1 MKALYWNIRGIKK
14 AAARLALRNI
24 LRDKRPDF
32 LCIAE
37 PMIPSDAFP
46 TLFFNK
52 LGFDPDLI
60 HNERLGGVSNLW
72 LIWRRGVAKPVVLS
86 SSEQQ
91 ISVSVQWAQEI
102 FILSVVH
109 AKCLRAARRELWT
122 DLVATH
128 PGLTTP
134 WMIFGDFNATL
145 LSSEKRGP
153 GIFNLG
159 SAGDF
164 GAMVDTCSLIQVP
177 SQGRKFTWTNNRRR
191 GHVSAVLDRSF
202 CNEAWISYFQ
212 ECHQFVLQRVASD
225 HTPILVVSEGSERPK
240 NCPFRFQRFW
250 ADHEG
255 YLNAVKSSW
264 VNDIPGSPMM
274 VMAQKLKRLKV
285 FLRSWAKE
293 NFPNFNLE
301 MMEAKKCMEEIQTEI
316 DRDGINDSIYA
327 KEADAKT
334 RYLKALQ
341 NYEKLWAEKSRSR
354 WRNQGDRCSKFFH
367 ISVKIRRMKNSIKS
381 LKMVD
386 GTLIS
391 DREQIKEYVAGYYE
405 HFHKGTPLTNHMD
418 LLQCIPN
425 VLEEWDRGRLDGI
438 PSDSEIKHAV
448 WDLDPDSAPGPDGFP
463 GAFYKSCWDIISSD
477 LCNAIRWF
485 FRTGFMPYG
494 INNNFLALIPKIEGA
509 LSLDKFRPL
518 CMGNFSCKIISKIL
532 AMRLSCVLPKIISEE
547 QGAFQKGKIIHSNI
561 SLASEL
567 ANMMFAS
574 TRGGGM
580 GLKIDIHKA
589 FDTISWNFIFH
600 VLRRFGF
607 SEKWI
612 SWIHQIL
619 VSARI
624 SVLFNGGPVGFFGV
638 EKGLRQGDPIS
649 PMLFIIA
656 EEVLCRGLSELLANN
671 SIKALSGPRGAII
684 PTHILFADDVFIF
697 SNASIRYVKNL
708 NNFLAKYQSFSGQ
721 KINLDKSKLFLG
733 SVPASRK
740 QAIAEELGISICNF
754 PTRYLGVEIFKGRL
768 KKESLIPI
776 LDKVKGRLAGWK
788 GKILSMA
795 GRVELVRSV
804 ILGMMNHS
812 SAVYWWPSSLI
823 AIMERWMRNF
833 IWTGE
838 IDTAKKISV
847 RWDLCCRPKDEG
859 GLGLRRLRDINKAM
873 LCNMVWRVKHENSL
887 ACKFLRARFLRGD
900 GSFKKSYKPSSIWPG
915 FRKMWDFM
923 TTKEAWMIGNGD
935 SINFWSD
942 KWLGGKSI
950 LELVGLEGESSL
962 LCKGKVSDFI
972 DNFKWKLPNVIS
984 PLLHDIFEKIR
995 TIKIPSYPCEDM
1007 CLWSLSSDGIF
1018 NSNSA
1023 WEDIR
1028 IRNPKVPWFSLIWG
1042 KKMQPRVSIF
1052 GWRMVHDKLPTDDV
1066 IQKRGIVL
1074 VSKCSLCG
1082 MEAETSS
1089 HIFLQCSYSEEIW
1102 LFFCGCFNVQWQP
1115 AGTMADFLTWWRRKQ
1130 KSVCCKEAW
1139 IMGLLT
1145 VADHIW
1151 RERNM
1156 RRHDGKERPA
1166 RYLKQMIL
1174 EDIQFAKPSTKGE
1187 VKTMSDL
1194 ICCRKLGIPIQRS
1207 PPKAILEVF
1216 WCRPEANWIKLNFDG
1231 SSRGNPGRAGA
1242 GGIFRDHR
1250 GGVLG
1255 SYKIFMGV
1263 SGVFEAEIEG
1273 LMVGLM
1279 RAREM
1284 GIPCLWVETDS
1295 SAVAISIQ
1303 QNKIPWFALQRWI
1316 FLQPYLESI
1325 TWKITHNFREA
1336 NSIADYLARDAAK
1349 TGISAIN
1356 VDVPANIKDFIR
1368 RDADGRPNYR
1378 FD

>member
-52 LGFDPDLI
+52 LGFDPDFI

-438 PSDSEIKHAV
+438 PSDSEIKNAV

-494 INNNFLALIPKIEGA
+494 INNNFLVLIPKIEGA
-509 LSLDKFRPL
+509 LSLDKFTPL
-518 CMGNFSCKIISKIL
+518 CMGNFLCKIISKIL

-567 ANMMFAS
+567 
-574 TRGGGM
+574 
-580 GLKIDIHKA
+580 
-589 FDTISWNFIFH
+589 

-697 SNASIRYVKNL
+697 SNASIR
-708 NNFLAKYQSFSGQ
+708 
-721 KINLDKSKLFLG
+721 
-733 SVPASRK
+733 K

-812 SAVYWWPSSLI
+812 SA
-823 AIMERWMRNF
+823 
-833 IWTGE
+833 
-838 IDTAKKISV
+838 
-847 RWDLCCRPKDEG
+847 
-859 GLGLRRLRDINKAM
+859 
-873 LCNMVWRVKHENSL
+873 
-887 ACKFLRARFLRGD
+887 
-900 GSFKKSYKPSSIWPG
+900 
-915 FRKMWDFM
+915 
-923 TTKEAWMIGNGD
+923 
-935 SINFWSD
+935 
-942 KWLGGKSI
+942 
-950 LELVGLEGESSL
+950 
-962 LCKGKVSDFI
+962 
-972 DNFKWKLPNVIS
+972 
-984 PLLHDIFEKIR
+984 
-995 TIKIPSYPCEDM
+995 
-1007 CLWSLSSDGIF
+1007 SDGIF
-1018 NSNSA
+1018 VA
-1023 WEDIR
+1023 GLR
-1028 IRNPKVPWFSLIWG
+1028 MKVVW
-1042 KKMQPRVSIF
+1042 
-1052 GWRMVHDKLPTDDV
+1052 D
-1066 IQKRGIVL
+1066 
-1074 VSKCSLCG
+1074 
-1082 MEAETSS
+1082 
-1089 HIFLQCSYSEEIW
+1089 
-1102 LFFCGCFNVQWQP
+1102 
-1115 AGTMADFLTWWRRKQ
+1115 
-1130 KSVCCKEAW
+1130 
-1139 IMGLLT
+1139 
-1145 VADHIW
+1145 
-1151 RERNM
+1151 
-1156 RRHDGKERPA
+1156 
-1166 RYLKQMIL
+1166 
-1174 EDIQFAKPSTKGE
+1174 
-1187 VKTMSDL
+1187 
-1194 ICCRKLGIPIQRS
+1194 
-1207 PPKAILEVF
+1207 
-1216 WCRPEANWIKLNFDG
+1216 
-1231 SSRGNPGRAGA
+1231 
-1242 GGIFRDHR
+1242 
-1250 GGVLG
+1250 
-1255 SYKIFMGV
+1255 
-1263 SGVFEAEIEG
+1263 
-1273 LMVGLM
+1273 
-1279 RAREM
+1279 
-1284 GIPCLWVETDS
+1284 
-1295 SAVAISIQ
+1295 
-1303 QNKIPWFALQRWI
+1303 
-1316 FLQPYLESI
+1316 
-1325 TWKITHNFREA
+1325 
-1336 NSIADYLARDAAK
+1336 
-1349 TGISAIN
+1349 
-1356 VDVPANIKDFIR
+1356 
-1368 RDADGRPNYR
+1368 
-1378 FD
+1378 

>member
-52 LGFDPDLI
+52 LGFDPDFI

-102 FILSVVH
+102 FILS
-109 AKCLRAARRELWT
+109 
-122 DLVATH
+122 
-128 PGLTTP
+128 
-134 WMIFGDFNATL
+134 
-145 LSSEKRGP
+145 
-153 GIFNLG
+153 
-159 SAGDF
+159 
-164 GAMVDTCSLIQVP
+164 
-177 SQGRKFTWTNNRRR
+177 GRKFTWTNNRRR

-274 VMAQKLKRLKV
+274 VMAQKLKRLKL

-391 DREQIKEYVAGYYE
+391 DRVQIKEYVAGYYE

-494 INNNFLALIPKIEGA
+494 INNYFLVLIPKIEGA

-567 ANMMFAS
+567 ANM
-574 TRGGGM
+574 
-580 GLKIDIHKA
+580 I
-589 FDTISWNFIFH
+589 
-600 VLRRFGF
+600 
-607 SEKWI
+607 
-612 SWIHQIL
+612 
-619 VSARI
+619 I

-697 SNASIRYVKNL
+697 SNASIR
-708 NNFLAKYQSFSGQ
+708 
-721 KINLDKSKLFLG
+721 
-733 SVPASRK
+733 K
-740 QAIAEELGISICNF
+740 QAIAEELGISTCNF

-795 GRVELVRSV
+795 GRVEL
-804 ILGMMNHS
+804 LMWN
-812 SAVYWWPSSLI
+812 
-823 AIMERWMRNF
+823 
-833 IWTGE
+833 
-838 IDTAKKISV
+838 
-847 RWDLCCRPKDEG
+847 G
-859 GLGLRRLRDINKAM
+859 G
-873 LCNMVWRVKHENSL
+873 
-887 ACKFLRARFLRGD
+887 
-900 GSFKKSYKPSSIWPG
+900 
-915 FRKMWDFM
+915 
-923 TTKEAWMIGNGD
+923 
-935 SINFWSD
+935 
-942 KWLGGKSI
+942 
-950 LELVGLEGESSL
+950 
-962 LCKGKVSDFI
+962 
-972 DNFKWKLPNVIS
+972 
-984 PLLHDIFEKIR
+984 
-995 TIKIPSYPCEDM
+995 
-1007 CLWSLSSDGIF
+1007 
-1018 NSNSA
+1018 
-1023 WEDIR
+1023 
-1028 IRNPKVPWFSLIWG
+1028 
-1042 KKMQPRVSIF
+1042 
-1052 GWRMVHDKLPTDDV
+1052 
-1066 IQKRGIVL
+1066 
-1074 VSKCSLCG
+1074 
-1082 MEAETSS
+1082 
-1089 HIFLQCSYSEEIW
+1089 
-1102 LFFCGCFNVQWQP
+1102 
-1115 AGTMADFLTWWRRKQ
+1115 
-1130 KSVCCKEAW
+1130 
-1139 IMGLLT
+1139 
-1145 VADHIW
+1145 
-1151 RERNM
+1151 
-1156 RRHDGKERPA
+1156 
-1166 RYLKQMIL
+1166 
-1174 EDIQFAKPSTKGE
+1174 
-1187 VKTMSDL
+1187 
-1194 ICCRKLGIPIQRS
+1194 
-1207 PPKAILEVF
+1207 
-1216 WCRPEANWIKLNFDG
+1216 
-1231 SSRGNPGRAGA
+1231 
-1242 GGIFRDHR
+1242 
-1250 GGVLG
+1250 
-1255 SYKIFMGV
+1255 
-1263 SGVFEAEIEG
+1263 
-1273 LMVGLM
+1273 
-1279 RAREM
+1279 
-1284 GIPCLWVETDS
+1284 
-1295 SAVAISIQ
+1295 
-1303 QNKIPWFALQRWI
+1303 
-1316 FLQPYLESI
+1316 
-1325 TWKITHNFREA
+1325 
-1336 NSIADYLARDAAK
+1336 
-1349 TGISAIN
+1349 
-1356 VDVPANIKDFIR
+1356 
-1368 RDADGRPNYR
+1368 
-1378 FD
+1378 

>member
-52 LGFDPDLI
+52 LGFDPDFI

-72 LIWRRGVAKPVVLS
+72 LIWRRGVAKPVVLT

-102 FILSVVH
+102 FILSIVH

-122 DLVATH
+122 DL
-128 PGLTTP
+128 
-134 WMIFGDFNATL
+134 
-145 LSSEKRGP
+145 
-153 GIFNLG
+153 
-159 SAGDF
+159 
-164 GAMVDTCSLIQVP
+164 
-177 SQGRKFTWTNNRRR
+177 GRKFTWTNNRRR

-212 ECHQFVLQRVASD
+212 ECHQLVLQRVASD

-354 WRNQGDRCSKFFH
+354 WRNQGDRCSRFFR

-438 PSDSEIKHAV
+438 PSDSEIKNAV

-494 INNNFLALIPKIEGA
+494 INNNFL
-509 LSLDKFRPL
+509 
-518 CMGNFSCKIISKIL
+518 
-532 AMRLSCVLPKIISEE
+532 
-547 QGAFQKGKIIHSNI
+547 
-561 SLASEL
+561 
-567 ANMMFAS
+567 
-574 TRGGGM
+574 
-580 GLKIDIHKA
+580 
-589 FDTISWNFIFH
+589 
-600 VLRRFGF
+600 
-607 SEKWI
+607 
-612 SWIHQIL
+612 IL

-624 SVLFNGGPVGFFGV
+624 SVLLNGGPVGYFGV

-671 SIKALSGPRGAII
+671 NIKALSGPRGAII

-697 SNASIRYVKNL
+697 SNASIR
-708 NNFLAKYQSFSGQ
+708 
-721 KINLDKSKLFLG
+721 
-733 SVPASRK
+733 K

-754 PTRYLGVEIFKGRL
+754 PTRYLGVEIFKGRVN
-768 KKESLIPI
+768 KESLIPI

-812 SAVYWWPSSLI
+812 SAEAWYSDS
-823 AIMERWMRNF
+823 AIS
-833 IWTGE
+833 T
-838 IDTAKKISV
+838 KI
-847 RWDLCCRPKDEG
+847 
-859 GLGLRRLRDINKAM
+859 N
-873 LCNMVWRVKHENSL
+873 
-887 ACKFLRARFLRGD
+887 LRG
-900 GSFKKSYKPSSIWPG
+900 FLVQT
-915 FRKMWDFM
+915 R
-923 TTKEAWMIGNGD
+923 
-935 SINFWSD
+935 
-942 KWLGGKSI
+942 GK
-950 LELVGLEGESSL
+950 L
-962 LCKGKVSDFI
+962 D
-972 DNFKWKLPNVIS
+972 
-984 PLLHDIFEKIR
+984 
-995 TIKIPSYPCEDM
+995 
-1007 CLWSLSSDGIF
+1007 
-1018 NSNSA
+1018 
-1023 WEDIR
+1023 
-1028 IRNPKVPWFSLIWG
+1028 
-1042 KKMQPRVSIF
+1042 
-1052 GWRMVHDKLPTDDV
+1052 
-1066 IQKRGIVL
+1066 
-1074 VSKCSLCG
+1074 
-1082 MEAETSS
+1082 
-1089 HIFLQCSYSEEIW
+1089 
-1102 LFFCGCFNVQWQP
+1102 
-1115 AGTMADFLTWWRRKQ
+1115 
-1130 KSVCCKEAW
+1130 
-1139 IMGLLT
+1139 
-1145 VADHIW
+1145 
-1151 RERNM
+1151 
-1156 RRHDGKERPA
+1156 
-1166 RYLKQMIL
+1166 
-1174 EDIQFAKPSTKGE
+1174 
-1187 VKTMSDL
+1187 
-1194 ICCRKLGIPIQRS
+1194 
-1207 PPKAILEVF
+1207 
-1216 WCRPEANWIKLNFDG
+1216 
-1231 SSRGNPGRAGA
+1231 
-1242 GGIFRDHR
+1242 
-1250 GGVLG
+1250 
-1255 SYKIFMGV
+1255 
-1263 SGVFEAEIEG
+1263 
-1273 LMVGLM
+1273 
-1279 RAREM
+1279 
-1284 GIPCLWVETDS
+1284 
-1295 SAVAISIQ
+1295 
-1303 QNKIPWFALQRWI
+1303 
-1316 FLQPYLESI
+1316 
-1325 TWKITHNFREA
+1325 
-1336 NSIADYLARDAAK
+1336 
-1349 TGISAIN
+1349 
-1356 VDVPANIKDFIR
+1356 
-1368 RDADGRPNYR
+1368 
-1378 FD
+1378 

>member
-52 LGFDPDLI
+52 LGFDPDFI

-134 WMIFGDFNATL
+134 WMILGDFNATL

-153 GIFNLG
+153 GSFNLG

-354 WRNQGDRCSKFFH
+354 WRNQGDRCSKFVH

-405 HFHKGTPLTNHMD
+405 RFHKGTPLTNHMD

-438 PSDSEIKHAV
+438 PSDSEIKNAV
-448 WDLDPDSAPGPDGFP
+448 WDLDSDNAPGPDGFP

-494 INNNFLALIPKIEGA
+494 INNNFL
-509 LSLDKFRPL
+509 
-518 CMGNFSCKIISKIL
+518 
-532 AMRLSCVLPKIISEE
+532 
-547 QGAFQKGKIIHSNI
+547 
-561 SLASEL
+561 
-567 ANMMFAS
+567 
-574 TRGGGM
+574 
-580 GLKIDIHKA
+580 
-589 FDTISWNFIFH
+589 
-600 VLRRFGF
+600 
-607 SEKWI
+607 
-612 SWIHQIL
+612 IL

-624 SVLFNGGPVGFFGV
+624 SVLLNGGPVGYFGV

-697 SNASIRYVKNL
+697 SNASIR
-708 NNFLAKYQSFSGQ
+708 
-721 KINLDKSKLFLG
+721 
-733 SVPASRK
+733 K

-754 PTRYLGVEIFKGRL
+754 PTRYLGVEIFKGRV

-812 SAVYWWPSSLI
+812 SAVYW
-823 AIMERWMRNF
+823 
-833 IWTGE
+833 
-838 IDTAKKISV
+838 
-847 RWDLCCRPKDEG
+847 PKDEG

-887 ACKFLRARFLRGD
+887 ACKFSRARFLRGD
-900 GSFKKSYKPSSIWPG
+900 GSFKKSYKPSSIWPS

-935 SINFWSD
+935 SINF
-942 KWLGGKSI
+942 
-950 LELVGLEGESSL
+950 
-962 LCKGKVSDFI
+962 
-972 DNFKWKLPNVIS
+972 
-984 PLLHDIFEKIR
+984 
-995 TIKIPSYPCEDM
+995 
-1007 CLWSLSSDGIF
+1007 
-1018 NSNSA
+1018 
-1023 WEDIR
+1023 
-1028 IRNPKVPWFSLIWG
+1028 
-1042 KKMQPRVSIF
+1042 
-1052 GWRMVHDKLPTDDV
+1052 
-1066 IQKRGIVL
+1066 
-1074 VSKCSLCG
+1074 
-1082 MEAETSS
+1082 
-1089 HIFLQCSYSEEIW
+1089 
-1102 LFFCGCFNVQWQP
+1102 
-1115 AGTMADFLTWWRRKQ
+1115 
-1130 KSVCCKEAW
+1130 
-1139 IMGLLT
+1139 
-1145 VADHIW
+1145 
-1151 RERNM
+1151 
-1156 RRHDGKERPA
+1156 
-1166 RYLKQMIL
+1166 
-1174 EDIQFAKPSTKGE
+1174 
-1187 VKTMSDL
+1187 
-1194 ICCRKLGIPIQRS
+1194 
-1207 PPKAILEVF
+1207 
-1216 WCRPEANWIKLNFDG
+1216 
-1231 SSRGNPGRAGA
+1231 
-1242 GGIFRDHR
+1242 
-1250 GGVLG
+1250 
-1255 SYKIFMGV
+1255 
-1263 SGVFEAEIEG
+1263 
-1273 LMVGLM
+1273 
-1279 RAREM
+1279 
-1284 GIPCLWVETDS
+1284 
-1295 SAVAISIQ
+1295 
-1303 QNKIPWFALQRWI
+1303 
-1316 FLQPYLESI
+1316 
-1325 TWKITHNFREA
+1325 
-1336 NSIADYLARDAAK
+1336 
-1349 TGISAIN
+1349 
-1356 VDVPANIKDFIR
+1356 
-1368 RDADGRPNYR
+1368 
-1378 FD
+1378 

>member
-37 PMIPSDAFP
+37 PMIPSDAFR

-52 LGFDPDLI
+52 LGFEPDFI
-60 HNERLGGVSNLW
+60 HNERLRGVSNLW

-102 FILSVVH
+102 FILS
-109 AKCLRAARRELWT
+109 
-122 DLVATH
+122 
-128 PGLTTP
+128 
-134 WMIFGDFNATL
+134 
-145 LSSEKRGP
+145 
-153 GIFNLG
+153 
-159 SAGDF
+159 
-164 GAMVDTCSLIQVP
+164 
-177 SQGRKFTWTNNRRR
+177 GRKFTWTNNRRR

-240 NCPFRFQRFW
+240 NYPFRFQRFW

-301 MMEAKKCMEEIQTEI
+301 MMEAKKCMEEIQNEI

-334 RYLKALQ
+334 RYLKALK

-354 WRNQGDRCSKFFH
+354 WKNQGDRCSKLFH

-391 DREQIKEYVAGYYE
+391 DREQIKEFVAGFYE
-405 HFHKGTPLTNHMD
+405 HFHKGTRLTNHMD

-438 PSDSEIKHAV
+438 PSDSEIKNAV

-494 INNNFLALIPKIEGA
+494 INNNFLVLIPKIEGA

-518 CMGNFSCKIISKIL
+518 CMGNFLCKIISKIL

-580 GLKIDIHKA
+580 GLKIDIQKA

-600 VLRRFGF
+600 
-607 SEKWI
+607 
-612 SWIHQIL
+612 IL

-624 SVLFNGGPVGFFGV
+624 SVLLNGGPVGYFGV

-697 SNASIRYVKNL
+697 SNASI
-708 NNFLAKYQSFSGQ
+708 
-721 KINLDKSKLFLG
+721 
-733 SVPASRK
+733 
-740 QAIAEELGISICNF
+740 
-754 PTRYLGVEIFKGRL
+754 
-768 KKESLIPI
+768 
-776 LDKVKGRLAGWK
+776 
-788 GKILSMA
+788 
-795 GRVELVRSV
+795 
-804 ILGMMNHS
+804 
-812 SAVYWWPSSLI
+812 
-823 AIMERWMRNF
+823 
-833 IWTGE
+833 
-838 IDTAKKISV
+838 
-847 RWDLCCRPKDEG
+847 RPKDEG

-972 DNFKWKLPNVIS
+972 ENFKWKLPNVIS

-1052 GWRMVHDKLPTDDV
+1052 GWRMVHDKLPTDDA

-1102 LFFCGCFNVQWQP
+1102 LFFCGCFNVQW
-1115 AGTMADFLTWWRRKQ
+1115 
-1130 KSVCCKEAW
+1130 
-1139 IMGLLT
+1139 
-1145 VADHIW
+1145 
-1151 RERNM
+1151 
-1156 RRHDGKERPA
+1156 
-1166 RYLKQMIL
+1166 
-1174 EDIQFAKPSTKGE
+1174 
-1187 VKTMSDL
+1187 
-1194 ICCRKLGIPIQRS
+1194 
-1207 PPKAILEVF
+1207 
-1216 WCRPEANWIKLNFDG
+1216 
-1231 SSRGNPGRAGA
+1231 
-1242 GGIFRDHR
+1242 
-1250 GGVLG
+1250 
-1255 SYKIFMGV
+1255 
-1263 SGVFEAEIEG
+1263 
-1273 LMVGLM
+1273 
-1279 RAREM
+1279 
-1284 GIPCLWVETDS
+1284 
-1295 SAVAISIQ
+1295 
-1303 QNKIPWFALQRWI
+1303 
-1316 FLQPYLESI
+1316 
-1325 TWKITHNFREA
+1325 
-1336 NSIADYLARDAAK
+1336 
-1349 TGISAIN
+1349 
-1356 VDVPANIKDFIR
+1356 
-1368 RDADGRPNYR
+1368 
-1378 FD
+1378 

>member
-14 AAARLALRNI
+14 AAARLTLRNI

-46 TLFFNK
+46 TLFLNK
-52 LGFDPDLI
+52 LGFDPDFI

-72 LIWRRGVAKPVVLS
+72 LLWRRGVAKPIVLS

-122 DLVATH
+122 DL
-128 PGLTTP
+128 
-134 WMIFGDFNATL
+134 
-145 LSSEKRGP
+145 
-153 GIFNLG
+153 
-159 SAGDF
+159 
-164 GAMVDTCSLIQVP
+164 
-177 SQGRKFTWTNNRRR
+177 GRKFTWTNNRRR

-240 NCPFRFQRFW
+240 NYPFRFQRFW

-264 VNDIPGSPMM
+264 EIDIPGSPMM

-293 NFPNFNLE
+293 KFPNFNLE
-301 MMEAKKCMEEIQTEI
+301 MMEAKKCMEEIHTEI
-316 DRDGINDSIYA
+316 DRDGISDSIYA

-386 GTLIS
+386 GTLTS
-391 DREQIKEYVAGYYE
+391 DKEQIKEYVAGYYE

-425 VLEEWDRGRLDGI
+425 VLDEWDRGRLDGI
-438 PSDSEIKHAV
+438 PSDSEIKNAV

-477 LCNAIRWF
+477 LCKAIRWF

-494 INNNFLALIPKIEGA
+494 INNNFLVLIPKIEGA
-509 LSLDKFRPL
+509 LSLDKFRAL
-518 CMGNFSCKIISKIL
+518 CMGNFLCKIISKIL
-532 AMRLSCVLPKIISEE
+532 AMRLSYFLPKIISEE

-567 ANMMFAS
+567 
-574 TRGGGM
+574 
-580 GLKIDIHKA
+580 
-589 FDTISWNFIFH
+589 
-600 VLRRFGF
+600 
-607 SEKWI
+607 
-612 SWIHQIL
+612 IL

-624 SVLFNGGPVGFFGV
+624 SVLLNGGPVGYFGV

-649 PMLFIIA
+649 PMLSIIA

-708 NNFLAKYQSFSGQ
+708 NNFLSKYQSFSGQ
-721 KINLDKSKLFLG
+721 KMNLNKSKLFLG

-754 PTRYLGVEIFKGRL
+754 PTRYLGVEIFKGRV

-812 SAVYWWPSSLI
+812 SA
-823 AIMERWMRNF
+823 
-833 IWTGE
+833 
-838 IDTAKKISV
+838 
-847 RWDLCCRPKDEG
+847 
-859 GLGLRRLRDINKAM
+859 
-873 LCNMVWRVKHENSL
+873 
-887 ACKFLRARFLRGD
+887 
-900 GSFKKSYKPSSIWPG
+900 
-915 FRKMWDFM
+915 
-923 TTKEAWMIGNGD
+923 
-935 SINFWSD
+935 
-942 KWLGGKSI
+942 
-950 LELVGLEGESSL
+950 
-962 LCKGKVSDFI
+962 
-972 DNFKWKLPNVIS
+972 
-984 PLLHDIFEKIR
+984 
-995 TIKIPSYPCEDM
+995 
-1007 CLWSLSSDGIF
+1007 
-1018 NSNSA
+1018 
-1023 WEDIR
+1023 
-1028 IRNPKVPWFSLIWG
+1028 
-1042 KKMQPRVSIF
+1042 
-1052 GWRMVHDKLPTDDV
+1052 
-1066 IQKRGIVL
+1066 
-1074 VSKCSLCG
+1074 
-1082 MEAETSS
+1082 
-1089 HIFLQCSYSEEIW
+1089 
-1102 LFFCGCFNVQWQP
+1102 P
-1115 AGTMADFLTWWRRKQ
+1115 AGTMADFLTWWTRKQ

-1151 RERNM
+1151 RERNS

-1187 VKTMSDL
+1187 VKTMYDL

-1207 PPKAILEVF
+1207 HPKSILEVF

-1255 SYKIFMGV
+1255 SYKIFMGI

-1273 LMVGLM
+1273 LIVGLM
-1279 RAREM
+1279 RAREL
-1284 GIPCLWVETDS
+1284 GISCLWVETDS
-1295 SAVAISIQ
+1295 SVVAISIQ

-1316 FLQPYLESI
+1316 FLQPYLKSI

-1356 VDVPANIKDFIR
+1356 VDFPANIKEFIR

>member
-1 MKALYWNIRGIKK
+1 MKTLYWNIRGIKK

-52 LGFDPDLI
+52 LGFDPDFI

-91 ISVSVQWAQEI
+91 ISVSVQWAQET

-134 WMIFGDFNATL
+134 WMILGDFNATL

-153 GIFNLG
+153 GSFNLG

-264 VNDIPGSPMM
+264 VTDIPGSPMM

-405 HFHKGTPLTNHMD
+405 HSHKGTPLTNHMD

-425 VLEEWDRGRLDGI
+425 VLEEWDRGQLDGI
-438 PSDSEIKHAV
+438 PSDSEIKNAV

-494 INNNFLALIPKIEGA
+494 INNNFL
-509 LSLDKFRPL
+509 
-518 CMGNFSCKIISKIL
+518 
-532 AMRLSCVLPKIISEE
+532 
-547 QGAFQKGKIIHSNI
+547 
-561 SLASEL
+561 
-567 ANMMFAS
+567 
-574 TRGGGM
+574 
-580 GLKIDIHKA
+580 
-589 FDTISWNFIFH
+589 

-671 SIKALSGPRGAII
+671 NIKALSGPRGAII

-697 SNASIRYVKNL
+697 SNASIR
-708 NNFLAKYQSFSGQ
+708 
-721 KINLDKSKLFLG
+721 
-733 SVPASRK
+733 K

-754 PTRYLGVEIFKGRL
+754 PTRYLGSR
-768 KKESLIPI
+768 SL
-776 LDKVKGRLAGWK
+776 R
-788 GKILSMA
+788 
-795 GRVELVRSV
+795 
-804 ILGMMNHS
+804 
-812 SAVYWWPSSLI
+812 
-823 AIMERWMRNF
+823 
-833 IWTGE
+833 
-838 IDTAKKISV
+838 
-847 RWDLCCRPKDEG
+847 EG
-859 GLGLRRLRDINKAM
+859 
-873 LCNMVWRVKHENSL
+873 
-887 ACKFLRARFLRGD
+887 
-900 GSFKKSYKPSSIWPG
+900 
-915 FRKMWDFM
+915 
-923 TTKEAWMIGNGD
+923 
-935 SINFWSD
+935 
-942 KWLGGKSI
+942 
-950 LELVGLEGESSL
+950 
-962 LCKGKVSDFI
+962 
-972 DNFKWKLPNVIS
+972 
-984 PLLHDIFEKIR
+984 
-995 TIKIPSYPCEDM
+995 
-1007 CLWSLSSDGIF
+1007 
-1018 NSNSA
+1018 
-1023 WEDIR
+1023 
-1028 IRNPKVPWFSLIWG
+1028 
-1042 KKMQPRVSIF
+1042 
-1052 GWRMVHDKLPTDDV
+1052 
-1066 IQKRGIVL
+1066 
-1074 VSKCSLCG
+1074 
-1082 MEAETSS
+1082 
-1089 HIFLQCSYSEEIW
+1089 
-1102 LFFCGCFNVQWQP
+1102 
-1115 AGTMADFLTWWRRKQ
+1115 
-1130 KSVCCKEAW
+1130 
-1139 IMGLLT
+1139 
-1145 VADHIW
+1145 
-1151 RERNM
+1151 
-1156 RRHDGKERPA
+1156 
-1166 RYLKQMIL
+1166 
-1174 EDIQFAKPSTKGE
+1174 
-1187 VKTMSDL
+1187 
-1194 ICCRKLGIPIQRS
+1194 
-1207 PPKAILEVF
+1207 
-1216 WCRPEANWIKLNFDG
+1216 
-1231 SSRGNPGRAGA
+1231 
-1242 GGIFRDHR
+1242 
-1250 GGVLG
+1250 
-1255 SYKIFMGV
+1255 
-1263 SGVFEAEIEG
+1263 
-1273 LMVGLM
+1273 
-1279 RAREM
+1279 
-1284 GIPCLWVETDS
+1284 
-1295 SAVAISIQ
+1295 
-1303 QNKIPWFALQRWI
+1303 
-1316 FLQPYLESI
+1316 
-1325 TWKITHNFREA
+1325 
-1336 NSIADYLARDAAK
+1336 
-1349 TGISAIN
+1349 
-1356 VDVPANIKDFIR
+1356 
-1368 RDADGRPNYR
+1368 
-1378 FD
+1378 

>member
-52 LGFDPDLI
+52 LGFDPDFI

-91 ISVSVQWAQEI
+91 IFVSVQWAQEI

-122 DLVATH
+122 DL
-128 PGLTTP
+128 
-134 WMIFGDFNATL
+134 
-145 LSSEKRGP
+145 
-153 GIFNLG
+153 
-159 SAGDF
+159 
-164 GAMVDTCSLIQVP
+164 
-177 SQGRKFTWTNNRRR
+177 GRKFTWTNNRRR

-274 VMAQKLKRLKV
+274 VMAQKLKRLKL

-381 LKMVD
+381 LRMVD

-391 DREQIKEYVAGYYE
+391 DRVQIKEYVAGYYE

-494 INNNFLALIPKIEGA
+494 INNYFL
-509 LSLDKFRPL
+509 
-518 CMGNFSCKIISKIL
+518 
-532 AMRLSCVLPKIISEE
+532 
-547 QGAFQKGKIIHSNI
+547 
-561 SLASEL
+561 
-567 ANMMFAS
+567 
-574 TRGGGM
+574 
-580 GLKIDIHKA
+580 
-589 FDTISWNFIFH
+589 
-600 VLRRFGF
+600 
-607 SEKWI
+607 
-612 SWIHQIL
+612 IL

-697 SNASIRYVKNL
+697 SNASIR
-708 NNFLAKYQSFSGQ
+708 
-721 KINLDKSKLFLG
+721 
-733 SVPASRK
+733 K
-740 QAIAEELGISICNF
+740 QAIAEELGISTCNF

-812 SAVYWWPSSLI
+812 SA
-823 AIMERWMRNF
+823 
-833 IWTGE
+833 
-838 IDTAKKISV
+838 
-847 RWDLCCRPKDEG
+847 
-859 GLGLRRLRDINKAM
+859 
-873 LCNMVWRVKHENSL
+873 
-887 ACKFLRARFLRGD
+887 
-900 GSFKKSYKPSSIWPG
+900 
-915 FRKMWDFM
+915 
-923 TTKEAWMIGNGD
+923 
-935 SINFWSD
+935 
-942 KWLGGKSI
+942 
-950 LELVGLEGESSL
+950 
-962 LCKGKVSDFI
+962 
-972 DNFKWKLPNVIS
+972 
-984 PLLHDIFEKIR
+984 
-995 TIKIPSYPCEDM
+995 
-1007 CLWSLSSDGIF
+1007 SDGIF
-1018 NSNSA
+1018 VA
-1023 WEDIR
+1023 GLR
-1028 IRNPKVPWFSLIWG
+1028 MKVVW
-1042 KKMQPRVSIF
+1042 
-1052 GWRMVHDKLPTDDV
+1052 D
-1066 IQKRGIVL
+1066 
-1074 VSKCSLCG
+1074 
-1082 MEAETSS
+1082 
-1089 HIFLQCSYSEEIW
+1089 
-1102 LFFCGCFNVQWQP
+1102 
-1115 AGTMADFLTWWRRKQ
+1115 
-1130 KSVCCKEAW
+1130 
-1139 IMGLLT
+1139 
-1145 VADHIW
+1145 
-1151 RERNM
+1151 
-1156 RRHDGKERPA
+1156 
-1166 RYLKQMIL
+1166 
-1174 EDIQFAKPSTKGE
+1174 
-1187 VKTMSDL
+1187 
-1194 ICCRKLGIPIQRS
+1194 
-1207 PPKAILEVF
+1207 
-1216 WCRPEANWIKLNFDG
+1216 
-1231 SSRGNPGRAGA
+1231 
-1242 GGIFRDHR
+1242 
-1250 GGVLG
+1250 
-1255 SYKIFMGV
+1255 
-1263 SGVFEAEIEG
+1263 
-1273 LMVGLM
+1273 
-1279 RAREM
+1279 
-1284 GIPCLWVETDS
+1284 
-1295 SAVAISIQ
+1295 
-1303 QNKIPWFALQRWI
+1303 
-1316 FLQPYLESI
+1316 
-1325 TWKITHNFREA
+1325 
-1336 NSIADYLARDAAK
+1336 
-1349 TGISAIN
+1349 
-1356 VDVPANIKDFIR
+1356 
-1368 RDADGRPNYR
+1368 
-1378 FD
+1378 

>member
-52 LGFDPDLI
+52 LGFDPDFI

-274 VMAQKLKRLKV
+274 VMAQKLKRLKL

-316 DRDGINDSIYA
+316 DRDAINDSIYA

-438 PSDSEIKHAV
+438 PSDSEIKNAV

-494 INNNFLALIPKIEGA
+494 INNNFL
-509 LSLDKFRPL
+509 
-518 CMGNFSCKIISKIL
+518 
-532 AMRLSCVLPKIISEE
+532 
-547 QGAFQKGKIIHSNI
+547 
-561 SLASEL
+561 
-567 ANMMFAS
+567 
-574 TRGGGM
+574 
-580 GLKIDIHKA
+580 
-589 FDTISWNFIFH
+589 

-697 SNASIRYVKNL
+697 SNASIR
-708 NNFLAKYQSFSGQ
+708 
-721 KINLDKSKLFLG
+721 
-733 SVPASRK
+733 K

-812 SAVYWWPSSLI
+812 SA
-823 AIMERWMRNF
+823 
-833 IWTGE
+833 
-838 IDTAKKISV
+838 
-847 RWDLCCRPKDEG
+847 
-859 GLGLRRLRDINKAM
+859 
-873 LCNMVWRVKHENSL
+873 
-887 ACKFLRARFLRGD
+887 
-900 GSFKKSYKPSSIWPG
+900 
-915 FRKMWDFM
+915 
-923 TTKEAWMIGNGD
+923 
-935 SINFWSD
+935 
-942 KWLGGKSI
+942 
-950 LELVGLEGESSL
+950 
-962 LCKGKVSDFI
+962 
-972 DNFKWKLPNVIS
+972 
-984 PLLHDIFEKIR
+984 
-995 TIKIPSYPCEDM
+995 
-1007 CLWSLSSDGIF
+1007 SDGIF
-1018 NSNSA
+1018 VA
-1023 WEDIR
+1023 GLR
-1028 IRNPKVPWFSLIWG
+1028 MKVVW
-1042 KKMQPRVSIF
+1042 
-1052 GWRMVHDKLPTDDV
+1052 D
-1066 IQKRGIVL
+1066 
-1074 VSKCSLCG
+1074 
-1082 MEAETSS
+1082 
-1089 HIFLQCSYSEEIW
+1089 
-1102 LFFCGCFNVQWQP
+1102 
-1115 AGTMADFLTWWRRKQ
+1115 
-1130 KSVCCKEAW
+1130 
-1139 IMGLLT
+1139 
-1145 VADHIW
+1145 
-1151 RERNM
+1151 
-1156 RRHDGKERPA
+1156 
-1166 RYLKQMIL
+1166 
-1174 EDIQFAKPSTKGE
+1174 
-1187 VKTMSDL
+1187 
-1194 ICCRKLGIPIQRS
+1194 
-1207 PPKAILEVF
+1207 
-1216 WCRPEANWIKLNFDG
+1216 
-1231 SSRGNPGRAGA
+1231 
-1242 GGIFRDHR
+1242 
-1250 GGVLG
+1250 
-1255 SYKIFMGV
+1255 
-1263 SGVFEAEIEG
+1263 
-1273 LMVGLM
+1273 
-1279 RAREM
+1279 
-1284 GIPCLWVETDS
+1284 
-1295 SAVAISIQ
+1295 
-1303 QNKIPWFALQRWI
+1303 
-1316 FLQPYLESI
+1316 
-1325 TWKITHNFREA
+1325 
-1336 NSIADYLARDAAK
+1336 
-1349 TGISAIN
+1349 
-1356 VDVPANIKDFIR
+1356 
-1368 RDADGRPNYR
+1368 
-1378 FD
+1378 

>member
-14 AAARLALRNI
+14 VAARLALSNI
-24 LRDKRPDF
+24 LREKRPDF

-46 TLFFNK
+46 TFLFNK
-52 LGFDPDLI
+52 LGFDPGFI
-60 HNERLGGVSNLW
+60 HNERVDGVSNLW

-91 ISVSVQWAQEI
+91 ISR
-102 FILSVVH
+102 VV
-109 AKCLRAARRELWT
+109 
-122 DLVATH
+122 
-128 PGLTTP
+128 
-134 WMIFGDFNATL
+134 
-145 LSSEKRGP
+145 
-153 GIFNLG
+153 
-159 SAGDF
+159 
-164 GAMVDTCSLIQVP
+164 
-177 SQGRKFTWTNNRRR
+177 
-191 GHVSAVLDRSF
+191 
-202 CNEAWISYFQ
+202 
-212 ECHQFVLQRVASD
+212 SD
-225 HTPILVVSEGSERPK
+225 HAPILVVSEGSKRPK

-250 ADHEG
+250 TEHEG
-255 YLNAVKSSW
+255 FLNAVKTSW
-264 VNDIPGSPMM
+264 ENDISGSPML

-293 NFPNFNLE
+293 NFSNFNLE
-301 MMEAKKCMEEIQTEI
+301 MMEAKKCIEEIQTEI
-316 DRDGINDSIYA
+316 DRDGISNSYA

-334 RYLKALQ
+334 RYLKAIQ

-354 WRNQGDRCSKFFH
+354 WRDQGDRCSKLFH
-367 ISVKIRRMKNSIKS
+367 ILVKIRRMKNSNKS
-381 LKMVD
+381 LKIVD

-391 DREQIKEYVAGYYE
+391 DKEQIKEYVTGYYE
-405 HFHKGTPLTNHMD
+405 HFHKGIPLTNHMD

-438 PSDSEIKHAV
+438 PSDTEIKSAV

-477 LCNAIRWF
+477 VCKAIRWF
-485 FRTGFMPYG
+485 FRTGFMPCG
-494 INNNFLALIPKIEGA
+494 INNNFLILIPEIEGT
-509 LSLDKFRPL
+509 LSLEKFRPL
-518 CMGNFSCKIISKIL
+518 CMGNFFCKIISKVL
-532 AMRLSCVLPKIISEE
+532 AMQLSCVRPKIISEE

-567 ANMMFAS
+567 ANMMLAS

-607 SEKWI
+607 SEKWT

-624 SVLFNGGPVGFFGV
+624 SILLNGGPVGYFGV
-638 EKGLRQGDPIS
+638 EKGLRQEDPIS

-656 EEVLCRGLSELLANN
+656 EEVLCRGLSEHLANN

-684 PTHILFADDVFIF
+684 PTHILFVDD
-697 SNASIRYVKNL
+697 
-708 NNFLAKYQSFSGQ
+708 SFSGQ

-733 SVPASRK
+733 SVPAPRK
-740 QAIAEELGISICNF
+740 QAIAEEL
-754 PTRYLGVEIFKGRL
+754 
-768 KKESLIPI
+768 
-776 LDKVKGRLAGWK
+776 
-788 GKILSMA
+788 
-795 GRVELVRSV
+795 
-804 ILGMMNHS
+804 
-812 SAVYWWPSSLI
+812 
-823 AIMERWMRNF
+823 
-833 IWTGE
+833 
-838 IDTAKKISV
+838 V

-859 GLGLRRLRDINKAM
+859 ELGLRRLRDINKAI
-873 LCNMVWRVKHENSL
+873 LCNMFWRVKHEKSL
-887 ACKFLRARFLRGD
+887 ACKFLRVRFLRGD

-915 FRKMWDFM
+915 FRKMWDFVSS
-923 TTKEAWMIGNGD
+923 KEAWTIGNGK
-935 SINFWSD
+935 SINFWLD
-942 KWLGGKSI
+942 KWLGGKSM

-962 LCKGKVSDFI
+962 HCKGKVSDFI

-1018 NSNSA
+1018 KSNST

-1052 GWRMVHDKLPTDDV
+1052 GWRMVHDKLPTDDA
-1066 IQKRGIVL
+1066 IQKKGIDL
-1074 VSKCSLCG
+1074 ASKCSLCG
-1082 MEAETSS
+1082 MEAETST
-1089 HIFLQCSYSEEIW
+1089 HIFLQCSYSEDIW
-1102 LFFCGCFNVQWQP
+1102 LFFCGCFNVPWKK
-1115 AGTMADFLTWWRRKQ
+1115 AGTMSDFLKWWRRKQ
-1130 KSVCCKEAW
+1130 KLVCCKEAW
-1139 IMGLLT
+1139 IMELLIVT
-1145 VADHIW
+1145 DHIW
-1151 RERNM
+1151 RERNS
-1156 RRHDGKERPA
+1156 RRHDGKARPA

-1174 EDIQFAKPSTKGE
+1174 EDIQCAKPSTKGE
-1187 VKTMSDL
+1187 VKTTTDL
-1194 ICCRKLGIPIQRS
+1194 ICYRKLGIPIQCS
-1207 PPKAILEVF
+1207 PPQSILEVF
-1216 WCRPEANWIKLNFDG
+1216 WCRPEVNWIKLNFDG
-1231 SSRGNPGRAGA
+1231 SSRGNLGHAGV
-1242 GGIFRDHR
+1242 GGIFRDRR
-1250 GGVLG
+1250 GGVLD

-1263 SGVFEAEIEG
+1263 SKVFEAEIEG

-1279 RAREM
+1279 RAWEL
-1284 GIPCLWVETDS
+1284 GITCLWVETDS

-1303 QNKIPWFALQRWI
+1303 QKKIPWFALQRWI

-1336 NSIADYLARDAAK
+1336 NSIADYLARDVAK
-1349 TGISAIN
+1349 TGISATNI
-1356 VDVPANIKDFIR
+1356 DFPTHIKDLIR
-1368 RDADGRPNYR
+1368 RDAEGRPNYR